1 MTVDGKTEKKWPV
14 YYDSRRIMLG
24 DRMKLKGATWTV
36 RSININDVGESLV
49 IAQKDGS
56 DSYDPI
62 TALQCAVYACKLN
75 EAFYYDGKK
84 VAVGD
89 WYVDPRELSVGISPA
104 LHCVGSA
111 TIDKLGGRTDLL
123 PEKLF
128 ACGDGGYVKTG
139 ETYYGGDNTRW
150 KVLGYNTT
158 EKQGHIVRVE
168 SVADPNKKRD
178 VKAKWLEHNYHNSFY
193 NICRD
198 MNMNPM
204 TYCINFGLR
213 VDDPTDSMLWN
224 IKDRMRRCRDGQ

>member
-14 YYDSRRIMLG
+14 YYDSKRIMLG
-24 DRMKLKGATWTV
+24 DRMKLKGDTWTV

-89 WYVDPRELSVGISPA
+89 WYVDPDELRAGHGPV
-104 LHCVGSA
+104 LHCAGVEKIS
-111 TIDKLGGRTDLL
+111 GRTDLL

-128 ACGDGGYVKTG
+128 VCGDGGYTKID

-150 KVLGYNTT
+150 KVIGYNVD
-158 EKQGHIVRVE
+158 EKQAHIVRVQ
-168 SVADPNKKRD
+168 SVADPENKRD
-178 VKAKWLEHNYHNSFY
+178 VKAKWLTHSYHNTFAD
-193 NICRD
+193 IRRD
-198 MNMNPM
+198 MRMEPIF
-204 TYCINFGLR
+204 YCNNFGVVTADESYGMLR
-213 VDDPTDSMLWN
+213 H
-224 IKDRMRRCRDGQ
+224 IKSRMDRCEDGR